1 VSPRA
6 RPGLWILAVGAPS
19 AALAAISDPAGATSA
34 AEQNW
39 PAFVLV
45 AGLILV
51 GAVASGTGLFEAA
64 GQRLASMPVGE
75 VTRYAFAAALI
86 GLVSALMNLDTAA
99 CFVTPVLVHMARTR
113 GRGEAPVLYGSLLLC
128 NAGSLLLPGSNLTN
142 IIVAGHLHL
151 DGAAFASHMAAP
163 FVIALGLTAVVVG
176 VAHRKDLARSDRAE
190 EAGEDPEGPPRRE
203 PPPRHRPPPRRS
215 SRETWFGAAVVI
227 AATAAVVVLPNA
239 ALPVLAIGVA
249 AAAVAISTRRIDPFE
264 VTRTLDVP
272 MLAGLLGIA
281 VALGTLGRAWDVPA
295 KLLSHLG
302 QFATAG
308 VAALASVTFN
318 NLPAASLLAAR
329 VPPHPYSLLVGLD
342 IGPNL
347 FVTGS
352 LSAFLWLR
360 AARQAGAQPSVRHTA
375 ALGVVAAPL
384 AMAGAVA
391 VLSAA
396 SLH

>member
-1 VSPRA
+1 VSPQS
-6 RPGLWILAVGAPS
+6 RPGLLILAVGAPS
-19 AALAAISDPAGATSA
+19 SAIAAILDPAAAKSA

-64 GQRLASMPVGE
+64 GRWLASMPVGE
-75 VTRYAFAAALI
+75 VARYASAAALI

-99 CFVTPVLVHMARTR
+99 CFLTPVLVHMARTR

-142 IIVAGHLHL
+142 IIVDGHLHL
-151 DGAAFASHMAAP
+151 NGGVFASRMAPAW
-163 FVIALGLTAVVVG
+163 VVALFLTAVVVG
-176 VAHRKDLARSDRAE
+176 VAHRKDLARTDRSDLSDRT
-190 EAGEDPEGPPRRE
+190 EDPGGVSDPSG
-203 PPPRHRPPPRRS
+203 HG
-215 SRETWFGAAVVI
+215 SRETWFGAVVVI

-239 ALPVLAIGVA
+239 ALPVMAIGIVSAGVA
-249 AAAVAISTRRIDPFE
+249 TARRRLDPSK
-264 VTRTLDVP
+264 VTGTLDVP

-281 VALGTLGRAWDVPA
+281 VALGTLGRAWDLPA
-295 KLLSHLG
+295 RLLSHLG
-302 QFATAG
+302 AFATAA

-360 AARQAGAQPSVRHTA
+360 AARQAGADPSVRHSA
-375 ALGVVAAPL
+375 ALGIVAAPL
-384 AMAGAVA
+384 AMAAAVG
-391 VLSAA
+391 VLAA
-396 SLH
+396 GSLH